1 MNGYKDLIG
10 FTKRGHK
17 IGYDQHN
24 EQSIEGS
31 KKAKRKWGEAIRK
44 QMQLNDKSNIEYGI
58 EYS

>member
-31 KKAKRKWGEAIRK
+31 KKA
-44 QMQLNDKSNIEYGI
+44 DDNIASHMI
-58 EYS
+58 TFHPR

>member
-31 KKAKRKWGEAIRK
+31 KKAKKSGGK
-44 QMQLNDKSNIEYGI
+44 QYGN
-58 EYS
+58 ECN

>member
-31 KKAKRKWGEAIRK
+31 KKANKKVGGSNTETNAIK
-44 QMQLNDKSNIEYGI
+44 
-58 EYS
+58 